1 MSWWTAQWWERN
13 AMLTGFSSVFVSS
26 ANCCCY
32 LMLAMPKFSHMYAL
46 LPPRKYNFLSL
57 FLLLSL
63 AHIHV
68 PFERWKSSATTMT
81 SWVGSFPCLIFLT
94 SERYRICSLLLS
106 FSYRN
111 GEIFSYIK
119 EAQRSFPVHFSVDHG
134 VVKVLDI
141 HRRIKDKLK
150 VRRLVQCS
158 FVRESVNILH
168 SCTLIWIN

>member
-13 AMLTGFSSVFVSS
+13 ALLTGFSSVFVSS

-32 LMLAMPKFSHMYAL
+32 LMSDMPKFSYMYAL
-46 LPPRKYNFLSL
+46 LPPRKYNFLSR
-57 FLLLSL
+57 S
-63 AHIHV
+63 HISMWRSNV
-68 PFERWKSSATTMT
+68 GKAAPTTMT

-106 FSYRN
+106 FSYHN

-134 VVKVLDI
+134 VVKVRDI
-141 HRRIKDKLK
+141 HRRIEYKSK

-158 FVRESVNILH
+158 FVRELK
-168 SCTLIWIN
+168 